1 IDIDIDIAP
10 TRAEARAAAVARL
23 GTLLRVWDPAVTAKT
38 DKRIVTAA
46 VAALKTDSGS
56 ARVWQTLATI
66 TARIPLSEEVMTFQR
81 RVILNGV
88 DETLSEAL
96 DSAAAAEHPER
107 IVRFVRD
114 AVVVDVH
121 DTSRTTKITGIQR
134 VVRETVRRWNRD
146 HEVAFIA
153 WSDDESALRGLSDWE
168 VNSLLGLPGPV
179 EGDDSD
185 SLEVIVP
192 IDSTYVV
199 TELVAE
205 TWRSAL
211 LQSIV
216 THSGLTVD
224 VIGYDAV
231 PMTSSETSSDGI
243 AAQYP
248 LYLQAISR
256 VARIGAISGAAAAE
270 FAGWAHMLGST
281 GLPGPDVRHVP
292 LAAEVEPS
300 TPASRDEARRTLGVV
315 PERPTVLVVG
325 SHEPRKNHLAVVQA
339 AKMAWASGHEF
350 TLAFIGGA
358 SWSSKRF
365 HNEIASLQEAKRPV
379 TLVSKATDELL
390 AAAYDVA
397 DFTLFPSL
405 HEGFGLPVAESLA
418 LGTPVITSQYG
429 SMKEIIDAGGGGILV
444 DPRDDRSITEALERL
459 LTDRALLAH
468 LADEARARPIRTW
481 DAYAADLWHYFLD

>member
-1 IDIDIDIAP
+1 MTDVDTEP
-10 TRAEARAAAVARL
+10 SRAEVRAAAVSRL
-23 GTLLRVWDPAVTAKT
+23 GSLLQAWDPAADTST
-38 DKRIVTAA
+38 DDRIVSG
-46 VAALKTDSGS
+46 VIAALEADGG
-56 ARVWQTLATI
+56 APRVWQALTVI
-66 TARIPLSEEVMTFQR
+66 NARIPISEEVVTFRR
-81 RVILNGV
+81 RVVLNGV
-88 DETLSEAL
+88 DETVTEAL
-96 DSAAAAEHPER
+96 ASDEATEHAERSIR
-107 IVRFVRD
+107 IVRD

-146 HEVAFIA
+146 HDIVFVA
-153 WSDDESALRGLSDWE
+153 WSDDETALRALSDWE
-168 VNSLLGLPGPV
+168 TNSLLGLSGAV
-179 EGDDSD
+179 EGDDRET
-185 SLEVIVP
+185 LEVILP
-192 IDSTYVV
+192 IESTYVV

-211 LQSIV
+211 LQSIA

-243 AAQYP
+243 AGQYP

-256 VARIGAISGAAAAE
+256 VDRIGAISGAAAAE
-270 FAGWAHMLGST
+270 FAGWAHMLGSS
-281 GLPGPDVRHVP
+281 GLAGPDVRHVP

-300 TPASRDEARRTLGVV
+300 TPASRDEARRTLGAV

-339 AKMAWASGHEF
+339 AKTSWALGYGF

-358 SWSSKRF
+358 SWSSERF
-365 HNEIASLQEAKRPV
+365 HDEIAGLQAAKRPV
-379 TLVSKATDELL
+379 TLVSRASDELL
-390 AAAYDVA
+390 AAAYAVA
-397 DFTLFPSL
+397 DFTVFPSL

-444 DPRDDRSITEALERL
+444 DPRDDASITEALQLL
-459 LTDRALLAH
+459 LTDRALLAR
-468 LADEARARPIRTW
+468 LAEEAKARSVRTW
-481 DAYAADLWHYFLD
+481 DAYAVDLWEYFLA